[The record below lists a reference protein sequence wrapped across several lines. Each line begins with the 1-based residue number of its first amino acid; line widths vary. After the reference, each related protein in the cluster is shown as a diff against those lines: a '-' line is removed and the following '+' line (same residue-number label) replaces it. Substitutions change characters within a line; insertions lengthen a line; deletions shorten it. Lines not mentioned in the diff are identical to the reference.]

1 MVDFHSDPI
10 ESHRSRVTLG
20 SKDRVRSTGRQ
31 LIQNLANAHQFNDG
45 VCFNK
50 RNPIRIRGRK
60 LVPEPVN
67 RMNCDRV
74 NDSRFARQSE
84 SGRSERSSR

>member
-20 SKDRVRSTGRQ
+20 SNDRVRSTGRQ
-31 LIQNLANAHQFNDG
+31 LIQNLANAYQFNDG

-60 LVPEPVN
+60 LVPEAVN
-67 RMNCDRV
+67 RMSCDRV
-74 NDSRFARQSE
+74 KDSRFARQSE
-84 SGRSERSSR
+84 SDRSERSSR